1 MPNDHERALRQKEAD
16 FQLIQAIDGVRDALQ
31 DDGDPQTMFDSIAGL
46 LLDAFQAEACA
57 IMLVAETSDD
67 MECLSVKGFLQ
78 DEGIQLCRQAMDAT
92 EPALLSPSSLQ
103 HTVGVQIIL
112 DDYPMGSFVIGRS
125 STPFTQDELERIAV
139 AESQIDSAVIQAR
152 MIWKL
157 TQRNRELEAIYEIDR
172 LRDRTSLEGELIAGF
187 TSILLRHFEAG
198 VCIVI
203 LSNIDSGE
211 YVVRGLVDKHQI
223 PPEAMETIQTH
234 ARQIEIPQVIPTP
247 PGVENLVMLA
257 APFVVASARLGAIVI
272 GRETT
277 FSVADHRL
285 LHAMI
290 SQMDSA
296 VIYSRIFQQLDRRK
310 KELEVI
316 YKIDRIRDQE
326 KDLDKM
332 LLAVLQELCDV
343 VSSEM
348 GYIMLYNEQHE
359 DKLELRSFTTG
370 SLLTEVEYAEL
381 IQQASREA
389 LDIGEIVFFNQP
401 GEPVHSLVAIP
412 LILNDRIIGVFGVV
426 NSTHTQGF
434 SLEDR
439 QLLVAITSQVD
450 TAIFERL
457 EQRRMRAVLKR
468 SVDPKV
474 LERLLQQ
481 ADSSLLSGERV
492 NISVVF
498 ADLRGSTEWAER
510 TQPEEFVRVLNIF
523 LGQMTEIIFKY
534 QGTLDKFVG
543 DQVIGLFGAPIHMDD
558 HAHRAAAAALEMQ
571 VAQRELRTQLQKEGR
586 ELPPMG
592 VGISTGEAI
601 AGELGPPIRTDF
613 TALGR
618 IMNLGSR
625 LCGAAEGD
633 QVLISEA
640 TYERIKGVAKTNNL
654 GIMQLKG
661 IQRASEVHEL
671 LSIGYVVDTEP
682 RKK

>member
-1 MPNDHERALRQKEAD
+1 MSFMPIDYERALHQKELD
-16 FQLIQAIDGVRDALQ
+16 IQLIHSLDRVRDALQ
-31 DDGDPQTMFDSIAGL
+31 DDGDPQTMFDSIASL
-46 LLDAFQAEACA
+46 LKESFEAEACA

-67 MECLSVKGFLQ
+67 MECLTLEGFSR
-78 DEGIQLCRQAMDAT
+78 DAGIELCRQAMTAAKP
-92 EPALLSPSSLQ
+92 ELLAPAP
-103 HTVGVQIIL
+103 HPYTVGVQIIL
-112 DDYPMGSFVIGRS
+112 DDYPMGGIVIGRS
-125 STPFTQDELERIAV
+125 VAPFDEYEMERLNV

-152 MIWKL
+152 TIWKL

-187 TSILLRHFEAG
+187 TSILLRHFEAD

-211 YVVRGLVDKHQI
+211 YVVRGLVDKHQLS
-223 PPEAMETIQTH
+223 PEALTSIQES
-234 ARQIEIPQVIPTP
+234 ARQINIPQVIPSP
-247 PGVENLVMLA
+247 PGVDHLVMLA
-257 APFVVASARLGAIVI
+257 APFVVAGARLGAIAI
-272 GRETT
+272 GRTT
-277 FSVADHRL
+277 PFTVADHRL

-316 YKIDRIRDQE
+316 YRIDRIRDRE
-326 KDLDKM
+326 KDLDEM
-332 LLAVLQELCDV
+332 LLEVLKELCDV

-348 GYIMLYNEQHE
+348 GYIMLYNERFE
-359 DKLELRSFTTG
+359 DKLELRSFTEG
-370 SLLTEVEYAEL
+370 VLISEAKYAA
-381 IQQASREA
+381 IIHQASREA
-389 LDIGEIVFFNQP
+389 LAVGEIVYFNRP
-401 GEPVHSLVAIP
+401 GEPIHSLVAIP
-412 LILNDRIIGVFGVV
+412 LILNERIIGVFGVV

-434 SLEDR
+434 SVEDR

-457 EQRRMRAVLKR
+457 EQRRMREVLKR

-474 LERLLQQ
+474 LERMLEK

-492 NISVVF
+492 NISAVF
-498 ADLRGSTEWAER
+498 ADLRGSTEWTER
-510 TQPEEFVRVLNIF
+510 TQPEELVKVLNAF

-543 DQVIGLFGAPIHMDD
+543 DQVIGLFGAPMHMDD
-558 HAHRAAAAALEMQ
+558 HALRAAAAALEMQ
-571 VAQRELRTQLQKEGR
+571 AAQRKLRAELSQEGR

-601 AGELGPPIRTDF
+601 AGEFGPPIRTDF

-640 TYERIKGVAKTNNL
+640 TYNLIAPVSDTRNL
-654 GIMQLKG
+654 GILQLKG
-661 IQRASEVHEL
+661 INRPSDVYEL
-671 LSIGYVVDTEP
+671 RSVKFTL
-682 RKK
+682 

>member
-1 MPNDHERALRQKEAD
+1 MSFMPIDYERALHQKELD
-16 FQLIQAIDGVRDALQ
+16 IQLIHSLDRVRDALQ
-31 DDGDPQTMFDSIAGL
+31 DDGDPQTMFDSIASL
-46 LLDAFQAEACA
+46 LKESFEAEACA

-67 MECLSVKGFLQ
+67 MECLTLEGFSR
-78 DEGIQLCRQAMDAT
+78 DAGIELCRQAMTAAKP
-92 EPALLSPSSLQ
+92 ELLAPAP
-103 HTVGVQIIL
+103 HPYTVGVQIIL
-112 DDYPMGSFVIGRS
+112 DDYPMGGIVIGRS
-125 STPFTQDELERIAV
+125 VAPFDEYEMERLNV

-152 MIWKL
+152 TIWKL

-187 TSILLRHFEAG
+187 TSILLRHFEAD

-211 YVVRGLVDKHQI
+211 YVVRGLVDKHQLS
-223 PPEAMETIQTH
+223 PEALTSIQES
-234 ARQIEIPQVIPTP
+234 ARQINIPQVIPSP
-247 PGVENLVMLA
+247 PGVDHLVMLA
-257 APFVVASARLGAIVI
+257 APFVVAGARLGAIAI
-272 GRETT
+272 GRTT
-277 FSVADHRL
+277 PFTVADHRL

-316 YKIDRIRDQE
+316 YRIDRIRDRE
-326 KDLDKM
+326 KDLDEM
-332 LLAVLQELCDV
+332 LLEVLKELCDV

-348 GYIMLYNEQHE
+348 GYIMLYNERFE
-359 DKLELRSFTTG
+359 DKLELRSFTEG
-370 SLLTEVEYAEL
+370 VLISEAKYAA
-381 IQQASREA
+381 IIHQTSREA
-389 LDIGEIVFFNQP
+389 LAVGEIVYFNRP
-401 GEPVHSLVAIP
+401 GEPIHSLVAIP
-412 LILNDRIIGVFGVV
+412 LILNERIIGVFGVV

-434 SLEDR
+434 SVEDR

-457 EQRRMRAVLKR
+457 EQRRMREVLKR

-474 LERLLQQ
+474 LERMLEK

-492 NISVVF
+492 NISAVF
-498 ADLRGSTEWAER
+498 ADLRGSTEWTER
-510 TQPEEFVRVLNIF
+510 TQPEELVKVLNAF

-543 DQVIGLFGAPIHMDD
+543 DQVIGLFGAPMHMDD
-558 HAHRAAAAALEMQ
+558 HALRAAAAALEMQ
-571 VAQRELRTQLQKEGR
+571 AAQRKLRAELSQEGR

-601 AGELGPPIRTDF
+601 AGEFGPPIRTDF

-640 TYERIKGVAKTNNL
+640 TYNLIAPVSDTRNL
-654 GIMQLKG
+654 GILQLKG
-661 IQRASEVHEL
+661 INRPSDVYEL
-671 LSIGYVVDTEP
+671 RSVKFTL
-682 RKK
+682 